1 MFQIKRGHV
10 KLGCDN
16 DGVIRSLRRGVG
28 GVSTSLK
35 DCDVLRAAL
44 RLLATLPL
52 TVTFEEV
59 TGHLDEAIC
68 YDLLS
73 PTE

>member
-1 MFQIKRGHV
+1 M
-10 KLGCDN
+10 
-16 DGVIRSLRRGVG
+16 
-28 GVSTSLK
+28 STSLK

-59 TGHLDEAIC
+59 TGHLDEMVC
-68 YDLLS
+68 YGLLFPMEKLMLTATGWQR
-73 PTE
+73 PTWRLRSGHRGCL